1 MVVEP
6 LKYLPAKIIGTST
19 LNVMKNV
26 YLLFYVH
33 ELHIEQNE
41 SVNIVHP
48 WLLQDQDQKLAG
60 KMCSLMFLHPCI
72 RLNYKTF
79 TNYAGTNPG

>member
-6 LKYLPAKIIGTST
+6 LKYSPAKIIGTST

-41 SVNIVHP
+41 NVNIVHP

-60 KMCSLMFLHPCI
+60 KMC
-72 RLNYKTF
+72 Y
-79 TNYAGTNPG
+79 